1 MRRDRLRPAFVGG
14 IPDRLEDGMLYVSL
28 EHDAMMH
35 LCACGCGKE
44 VSTPLGP
51 TDWRLTWDGASISLS
66 PSVGSGGLACR
77 SHYLIDR
84 NAVRWLAPMT
94 DWSIA
99 DEQDRTRAAKDR
111 YWGPAASVNDAPYAT
126 PPAPPVPATPS
137 WLGRMWNRLFC

>member
-1 MRRDRLRPAFVGG
+1 MRRERIRPAFVDG
-14 IPDRLEDGMLYVSL
+14 IPDRLEEGVLYVSL

-35 LCACGCGKE
+35 LCACGCGEE

-51 TDWRLTWDGASISLS
+51 TDWRLTWDGASISLA

-111 YWGPAASVNDAPYAT
+111 YWGPATPVNDASDAT
-126 PPAPPVPATPS
+126 PPAASAPVNPS
-137 WLGRMWNRLFC
+137 WWGRMWNRLVG

>member
-1 MRRDRLRPAFVGG
+1 MRRDRIRPAFVDG
-14 IPDRLEDGMLYVSL
+14 IPNRLEEGVLYVSL

-51 TDWRLTWDGASISLS
+51 TDWRLTWDGVSISLA

-94 DWSIA
+94 EWSIA
-99 DEQDRTRAAKDR
+99 DEQHRTRATKDR
-111 YWGPAASVNDAPYAT
+111 YWGPTASVDDASDAT
-126 PPAPPVPATPS
+126 PPAPPAQAYPS
-137 WLGRMWNRLFC
+137 WWGRIWSRLFG